1 VQVELVY
8 EQSCPNI
15 EGARRQLLRAFSQL
29 GLSPRWQEWDTGREI
44 TPQRLRGL
52 GSPTI
57 LVNGRDASG
66 DWAESR
72 GECCRVYAHDEQAG
86 RGVPAVTDI
95 VHALKAG
102 RAAASRLGSWR
113 NWRLNSS
120 MLPAVGVAFL
130 PKIFCPACWPAY
142 AGLLSA
148 MGIGFFDYTP
158 LLLPLTAAF
167 LVLALAGLGWRAS
180 ARRGYRPLALGLLA
194 SATLLVGKFGFDS
207 DAAMYAGLALL
218 VGASV
223 WNTWPK
229 SSLDPHC
236 SRCET

>member
-1 VQVELVY
+1 MQVELVY

-15 EGARRQLLRAFSQL
+15 EGARLQLLRAFSQL
-29 GLSPRWQEWDTGREI
+29 GLSPRWQEWDTGRET

-57 LVNGRDASG
+57 LVDGRDASG
-66 DWAESR
+66 DWAESD
-72 GECCRVYAHDEQAG
+72 GACCRVYAHDESVG

-95 VHALKAG
+95 VQALKAAG
-102 RAAASRLGSWR
+102 AAASRLGSWR

-167 LVLALAGLGWRAS
+167 LVLALAGLAWRAG

-194 SATLLVGKFGFDS
+194 SVILLVGKFGFSS

-223 WNTWPK
+223 WNTWPNP
-229 SSLDPHC
+229 SGDPHC

>member
-15 EGARRQLLRAFSQL
+15 EGARLQLLRAFSQL

-66 DWAESR
+66 EWAESR

-86 RGVPAVTDI
+86 RGVPAVADI
-95 VHALKAG
+95 VHALGAAG
-102 RAAASRLGSWR
+102 PAASSMGPWR

-120 MLPAVGVAFL
+120 MLPAMGVAFL

-167 LVLALAGLGWRAS
+167 LVLALAGLGWRAGS
-180 ARRGYRPLALGLLA
+180 RRGYWPLALGLMA
-194 SATLLVGKFGFDS
+194 SVILLVGKFGFSS

-229 SSLDPHC
+229 PAGSDQPVA
-236 SRCET
+236 